1 MARKNKLDEVMTT
14 TQTSTAKYIV
24 RSIVWGRVRD
34 HEVIGYDAARKLY
47 NTLVM
52 AIPDGSHYS
61 IEIIE
66 S

>member
-1 MARKNKLDEVMTT
+1 MTT
-14 TQTSTAKYIV
+14 NSTAKYIV

-34 HEVIGYDAARKLY
+34 HEVIGYYAARKLY
-47 NTLVM
+47 DTLVM
-52 AIPDGSHYS
+52 AIPRGDGSHYS